1 MTALKNKNFTNEEIQ
16 ENVDRKIEEKVE
28 AGNIAGMDVPYQ
40 MSQIRTKIEELR
52 LSLSN
57 TKLKQEEKT
66 FIRDTLDHKI
76 SILKKLE
83 KLNKDKLKKL
93 GVHDEYDM
101 SDIDDDQQNEGNTQ
115 PT

>member
-1 MTALKNKNFTNEEIQ
+1 
-16 ENVDRKIEEKVE
+16 
-28 AGNIAGMDVPYQ
+28 
-40 MSQIRTKIEELR
+40 
-52 LSLSN
+52 
-57 TKLKQEEKT
+57 
-66 FIRDTLDHKI
+66 
-76 SILKKLE
+76 LKKLE